1 MVSPIF
7 WNHSWGQGPYLYQ
20 LHSFQHVSTLRKL
33 TLSQSSHVLP
43 LDPTTNQRCQNRG
56 FSHNVKSETGGVL
69 TPLPPRS
76 PRSPSLKKGDQHSH
90 WLRLRSSHSPRV
102 GDFPK
107 VFQLGD
113 TWSCPCLHGCDH
125 VTKTYSRSVPYHL
138 ISWLKT
144 KTMNSIIAILKV
156 IQNHIKSYHVFANLN
171 SDFGISGFKCPL
183 FFGEFWCHGLHELRK
198 GTGARR
204 RERNGS
210 QDWSHFWDLNVGYH
224 GISWDIPSGKL
235 T

>member
-1 MVSPIF
+1 MGPGAISVSAPF
-7 WNHSWGQGPYLYQ
+7 
-20 LHSFQHVSTLRKL
+20 VSTCFNPSE
-33 TLSQSSHVLP
+33 THTEPIVP
-43 LDPTTNQRCQNRG
+43 C
-56 FSHNVKSETGGVL
+56 FAAWSHNKPTMSKPGIFAQCEKSETGGVL